1 MEEQNSSIQEKTNL
15 LIEHSQN
22 RYEELKA
29 ILQTAEQYRE
39 EEKRK
44 YKLKI
49 NGLEYLNE
57 GKVIQ
62 AGKILKALEKGKH
75 CFTLLFKPQHFL
87 FKLFF
92 VEKKEK
98 YGQKSDEPQKPAK
111 TASRTSQRIKK

>member
-1 MEEQNSSIQEKTNL
+1 L

-29 ILQTAEQYRE
+29 ILQAAEQYRE
-39 EEKRK
+39 EQKRK

-49 NGLEYLNE
+49 NGLEFMNE

-75 CFTLLFKPQHFL
+75 DFPFL
-87 FKLFF
+87 F
-92 VEKKEK
+92 
-98 YGQKSDEPQKPAK
+98 
-111 TASRTSQRIKK
+111 

>member
-1 MEEQNSSIQEKTNL
+1 M

-29 ILQTAEQYRE
+29 ILHAAEQYRE
-39 EEKRK
+39 EQKRK

-49 NGLEYLNE
+49 NGLELMNE

-75 CFTLLFKPQHFL
+75 DFPFYF
-87 FKLFF
+87 
-92 VEKKEK
+92 
-98 YGQKSDEPQKPAK
+98 
-111 TASRTSQRIKK
+111 